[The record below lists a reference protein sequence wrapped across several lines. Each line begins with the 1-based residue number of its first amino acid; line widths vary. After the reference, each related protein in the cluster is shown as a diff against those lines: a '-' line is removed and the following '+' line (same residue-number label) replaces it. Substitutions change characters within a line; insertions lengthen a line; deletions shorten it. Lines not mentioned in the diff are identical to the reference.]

1 MVDLLLLLVEDVISF
16 TMRANNHLSY
26 IPTHFNYDTYLGLGN
41 SSILQCGSAFS
52 LFLLMIRTMLA
63 TIIPSRIILP
73 MDTDTDTPMITV
85 KEPASL
91 TVTAVVVIAKDP
103 VMSTA
108 VAVAVILSVPKVN
121 ISTAVMSVSGKLVAG
136 SKVDASV
143 PEYRQIHN
151 YNND

>member
-1 MVDLLLLLVEDVISF
+1 
-16 TMRANNHLSY
+16 
-26 IPTHFNYDTYLGLGN
+26 
-41 SSILQCGSAFS
+41 
-52 LFLLMIRTMLA
+52 MIRTMLA

-103 VMSTA
+103 IVSTA
-108 VAVAVILSVPKVN
+108 VAVVVTLSVSKVN

-143 PEYRQIHN
+143 PGYKQIHN
-151 YNND
+151 YNHG